1 MSLLEQL
8 NEGPQPR
15 EKKCRAALQIDALPE
30 DVGSRITDILSKIV
44 QGTGEYS
51 ASWLA
56 TTLRKQG
63 IPAHHSTLLRHGR
76 KECSCYVS

>member
-15 EKKCRAALQIDALPE
+15 EKQCKTALQIAALPD
-30 DVGSRITDILSKIV
+30 DVALRITEILSKIV

-63 IPAHHSTLLRHGR
+63 INAHHSTLLRHGR
-76 KECSCYVS
+76 KDCSCYVS